1 MLALKMISSVLVIA
15 SSAGIGMYFSSTLK
29 ERLETI
35 RELKKVML
43 LLRGNITYSN
53 ATLPEALN
61 SIANRQKGELKDFLS
76 YVSSELYQMN
86 GKTAAEIWKNGVELM
101 LKESAL
107 SKKDKE
113 SLIQFGNGLGYLDR
127 EMQLGTIDFY
137 IASLETDMDEI
148 QRTKREKT
156 YLYNSLGVM
165 GGIFLTIIFI

>member
-86 GKTAAEIWKNGVELM
+86 GKTMRFWMPPMANGW
-101 LKESAL
+101 SGG
-107 SKKDKE
+107 
-113 SLIQFGNGLGYLDR
+113 GNTCWSDR
-127 EMQLGTIDFY
+127 I
-137 IASLETDMDEI
+137 
-148 QRTKREKT
+148 RR
-156 YLYNSLGVM
+156 
-165 GGIFLTIIFI
+165 